1 MFLVGSSMRWF
12 SQTLL
17 LVAFSSTL
25 FVVTGCRKPPKPDAK
40 VEEFI
45 DQLTREHDFLESLD
59 EVIELGP
66 SESRWAVIL
75 TRMETWPHAPL
86 SDAALRHID
95 RALKKAGWEDEHRK
109 VPARWR
115 ALDDPVQREELW
127 QVARHLDVQQ
137 DVFSLEKLD
146 HTRHLEHIT
155 FLSLDGPASM
165 AAFVDALQNN
175 HLPNHAHL
183 RASNVKLEALSPLFS
198 APLKTA
204 RDQIE
209 TLILWDNQIGPP
221 LAKKLVA
228 AGGWPNLKRL
238 DLGSNNLRGE
248 GLAAIAVLAAP
259 KLETLQLD
267 WNAIAPA
274 DVTSLIEGSKRW
286 PRLKRL
292 MLSHNTLDSASIAS
306 LMQDASL
313 THLEVLTLANN
324 PLDDAAVA
332 AIAASPQ
339 MAGLKKL
346 VLARVG
352 ITKVG
357 CTHFEQATFAGLE
370 HLDIGHNATGPDC
383 ANSLAKSPFMPKL
396 AALIAPENQWN
407 NEAISHLTRAGFFPT
422 IHVLN
427 LANNNLTGKDCE
439 RIAAHPVWGN
449 LTALSL
455 QKNPVGDACAE
466 ALAVMPA
473 KLERLLLAHSEMTD
487 FGVLALA
494 KSEKMKELTKLDVGW
509 NALTHVSAEAITL
522 ASFAR
527 QLEVLSLEGNTVG
540 DEGLTALLKERKL
553 PALWSLELGWTGL
566 QDDSTKVIAEASW
579 LSQLGWLDLQ
589 GNGFTRVGV
598 ERVQQAEHLS
608 APIRKEFTSRY
619 LHVFQNS
626 GEE

>member
-1 MFLVGSSMRWF
+1 MDVRMWTKRIA
-12 SQTLL
+12 
-17 LVAFSSTL
+17 LVALAL
-25 FVVTGCRKPPKPDAK
+25 FVAGCGPKT
-40 VEEFI
+40 EEVGGAI
-45 DQLTREHDFLESLD
+45 MIATPLALL
-59 EVIELGP
+59 
-66 SESRWAVIL
+66 AMIL
-75 TRMETWPHAPL
+75 P
-86 SDAALRHID
+86 
-95 RALKKAGWEDEHRK
+95 
-109 VPARWR
+109 
-115 ALDDPVQREELW
+115 
-127 QVARHLDVQQ
+127 
-137 DVFSLEKLD
+137 
-146 HTRHLEHIT
+146 
-155 FLSLDGPASM
+155 
-165 AAFVDALQNN
+165 
-175 HLPNHAHL
+175 
-183 RASNVKLEALSPLFS
+183 
-198 APLKTA
+198 
-204 RDQIE
+204 
-209 TLILWDNQIGPP
+209 TLILRKVSRLSPRMSTGRDFLPLSVAIIG
-221 LAKKLVA
+221 A
-228 AGGWPNLKRL
+228 
-238 DLGSNNLRGE
+238 
-248 GLAAIAVLAAP
+248 
-259 KLETLQLD
+259 
-267 WNAIAPA
+267 
-274 DVTSLIEGSKRW
+274 
-286 PRLKRL
+286 
-292 MLSHNTLDSASIAS
+292 MSASMVGALQYFSFSEDIE
-306 LMQDASL
+306 LL
-313 THLEVLTLANN
+313 GI
-324 PLDDAAVA
+324 A

-346 VLARVG
+346 VLARAG

-407 NEAISHLTRAGFFPT
+407 SEAISHLTRAGFFPT

-439 RIAAHPVWGN
+439 RIAAHPVWGD

-589 GNGFTRVGV
+589 GNGFARVGV